1 MASSSRTALLSAV
14 LALRLLTLALLAAS
28 LAVIAA
34 DKFAVDD
41 DHKFTFK
48 DVYAYRY
55 VLAVAVVGCVYT
67 LIQIPFAAVGI
78 ARRKGMI
85 GGSEDVALFLVCAD
99 VVCINLYTYVGV
111 HVAGGD
117 GGGGRPGLHLRHEA
131 LARRLE
137 SARGAGQVPQPGL
150 RLRRAHAARRRRH
163 GARRNAL
170 RLLARPVIDRFRDF
184 S

>member
-99 VVCINLYTYVGV
+99 VVFTLLVATGAAAGLGFTYDMKRLLGGSNLHG
-111 HVAGGD
+111 
-117 GGGGRPGLHLRHEA
+117 E
-131 LARRLE
+131 LARFLNLAFV
-137 SARGAGQVPQPGL
+137 SAGL
-150 RLRRAHAARRRRH
+150 M
-163 GARRNAL
+163 
-170 RLLARPVIDRFRDF
+170 LLAAAAMALVVMLSVYSLVR
-184 S
+184 